1 MIQSRR
7 KAGMI
12 TTEVAIGIG
21 LAVVVLFVAIGLFNE
36 NISAMVLNSSLAKFF
51 NSGEKTTYSSLNRDY
66 SASQVN
72 VQIMGEQGLGML
84 RQRANNKSIDI
95 INQDF
100 SSGNTDGSSIA
111 YLALSIQ
118 VLAGEPHTC
127 VYMKKDS
134 NKPCNQDD
142 IGGYNYRIDVNS
154 STITI
159 GKVTDKESVS
169 SVGKSVTLNVDP
181 GVLSAF
187 NNAINSAG
195 TTAVDSQNLT
205 AAQKYQILSDTSEA
219 LDPLGPKAYK
229 HVRSD
234 AILIRK
240 TKFNQL
246 GFISANKNKSLK
258 SDIED
263 FITLVIEY
271 AKASNTIY
279 DKCGGFYRFAH
290 PILCTKARAD
300 VHIDDG
306 EIKGLI
312 TWEKDLISSLD
323 SLVNPTD
330 QQVADIFNKNLL
342 KSVYDGKNNRN
353 LFDILNDDNA
363 YDSITSKTF
372 AAKLYKMCIDRKKPL
387 SFLSV
392 QETSDQYGVGDM
404 NGENHCSVNKSEVS
418 QFY

>member
-1 MIQSRR
+1 MLKSRR
-7 KAGMI
+7 RSGAV
-12 TTEVAIGIG
+12 TTEVAVGIG
-21 LAVVVLFVAIGLFNE
+21 LAVVVLFVAIGLFND
-36 NISAMVLNSSLAKFF
+36 NISAMISNSSIANIF
-51 NSGEKTTYSSLNRDY
+51 NSGGKTTYSSFNRDY
-66 SASQVN
+66 SDSQVN

-118 VLAGEPHTC
+118 ILSGEPHTC

-159 GKVTDKESVS
+159 GKVTDGESVS

-181 GVLSAF
+181 GILSAF

-195 TTAVDSQNLT
+195 TSAIDSQKLT

-240 TKFNQL
+240 MKHNPL
-246 GFISANKNKSLK
+246 SKISVPLQKNLIEFAK
-258 SDIED
+258 DIYD
-263 FITLVIEY
+263 DAV
-271 AKASNTIY
+271 ASNM
-279 DKCGGFYRFAH
+279 KCSEDSCG
-290 PILCTKARAD
+290 L
-300 VHIDDG
+300 HISG
-306 EIKGLI
+306 EIKPTGELSGELLI
-312 TWEKDLISSLD
+312 ISTWKNNLISDLNALD
-323 SLVNPTD
+323 NPTD
-330 QQVADIFNKNLL
+330 QEVANVFNKNLSKEL
-342 KSVYDGKNNRN
+342 LG
-353 LFDILNDDNA
+353 ILNDDKAND
-363 YDSITSKTF
+363 YKTPKDF
-372 AAKLYKMCIDRKKPL
+372 AANLYLLCVITHHENDL
-387 SFLSV
+387 GFLSV
-392 QETSDQYGVGDM
+392 KSGHDKYYVGDYDFLGK
-404 NGENHCSVNKSEVS
+404 NYCGVKQSEVMAS
-418 QFY
+418 AFPFLKLQLPH